1 MTTTTTATSVI
12 LVPGAWLGAW
22 AWDRVV
28 GRLRDEG
35 LDPYPVT
42 LPGLEPGDREHT
54 STTLDDHARFVVEL
68 VDSLPGDVVLVGH
81 SAGGSVLSEVV
92 DQRPERIRRAIYV
105 DSGPQQ
111 DGAVP
116 NPSLG
121 ADQDVEPMPPWEELG
136 DQSLQGLSDDDREEF
151 ARRAVPHPGA
161 VRRGPVRVGN
171 PARFTVPV
179 TAICTSMSSEQL
191 LPMAHGGPPFF
202 TELSEFDVTYVDL
215 PTGHWPMWS
224 RPDDLA
230 DEIVRAARA

>member
-1 MTTTTTATSVI
+1 MTTQTSVI
-12 LVPGAWLGAW
+12 LVPGAWLGGW
-22 AWDRVV
+22 AWDRIL
-28 GRLRDEG
+28 GPLRDEG
-35 LDPYPVT
+35 LAAYPVT
-42 LPGLEPGDREHT
+42 LPGLDPDDTDRG
-54 STTLDDHARFVVEL
+54 SITLDDHARAVVDL
-68 VDSLPGDVVLVGH
+68 VDTLDGDVVLVGH

-92 DQRPERIRRAIYV
+92 DQRPDRIRRAIYV

-116 NPSLG
+116 NPEVG
-121 ADQDVEPMPPWEELG
+121 PDQAVEDLPPWEALG
-136 DQSLQGLSDDDREEF
+136 EQSLQGLSDDDLAEF

-161 VRRGPVRVGN
+161 VRRGPVHVGN

-179 TAICTSMSSEQL
+179 TAICTSLSSEQL
-191 LPMAHGGPPFF
+191 KPMAHGGPPFF

-230 DEIVRAARA
+230 AAIVDATRA

>member
-1 MTTTTTATSVI
+1 MTTSTTQTSII

-28 GRLRDEG
+28 GPLSAAG
-35 LDPYPVT
+35 LEPYPVT
-42 LPGLEPGDREHT
+42 LPGLDPGDLDRGT
-54 STTLDDHARFVVEL
+54 ITLDDHARYVVDL
-68 VDSLPGDVVLVGH
+68 VDTLPGEVVLVGH
-81 SAGGSVLSEVV
+81 SAGGTVLSEVV
-92 DQRPERIRRAIYV
+92 DQRPERIRRAVYV

-116 NPSLG
+116 NPAIS
-121 ADQDVEPMPPWEELG
+121 ADQDEEPLPPWEELG
-136 DQSLQGLSDDDREEF
+136 EQSLQGLSDEDRAEF
-151 ARRAVPHPGA
+151 ARRAVPHPAA

-171 PARFTVPV
+171 PARFAVPV
-179 TAICTSMSSEQL
+179 TAICTSLPSEQL

-224 RPDDLA
+224 RPQDLA
-230 DEIVRAARA
+230 DAIARAARS

>member
-1 MTTTTTATSVI
+1 MAASVI

-35 LDPYPVT
+35 FDAYPMT
-42 LPGLEPGDREHT
+42 LPGLDPDATDRGSITLEDHVRAVVDLVD
-54 STTLDDHARFVVEL
+54 TLDGE
-68 VDSLPGDVVLVGH
+68 VVLVGH
-81 SAGGSVLSEVV
+81 SAGGTVLSEVV
-92 DQRPERIRRAIYV
+92 DQRPARVRRAVYV

-116 NPSLG
+116 NP
-121 ADQDVEPMPPWEELG
+121 AIAPDQAEEALPPWEVLG
-136 DQSLQGLSDDDREEF
+136 EQSLQGLSDEDLADF
-151 ARRAVPHPGA
+151 ARRAVPHPA
-161 VRRGPVRVGN
+161 AARRGPVHLRD
-171 PARFTVPV
+171 PARFSVPV
-179 TAICTSMSSEQL
+179 TAICTSLSSEQL
-191 LPMAHGGPPFF
+191 KPMAHGGPPFF

-230 DEIVRAARA
+230 DAIVEAARA